1 MRRRFIGE
9 RDASPATEAIAK
21 LRPLSGLAAAA
32 IAEVACERHRVN
44 CRDNL
49 TFRSDDPPGIVGE
62 TLRGLPPSGDTPVIV
77 SWDRDTA
84 LATNWGFFVA
94 RWDDFCYPASDD
106 VTIWSLADDWTLSYR
121 HYEVFQF
128 SRG

>member
-1 MRRRFIGE
+1 MRRRFIVE
-9 RDASPATEAIAK
+9 RGASLATDVIAK

-32 IAEVACERHRVN
+32 IAEVACERRRAN

-62 TLRGLPPSGDTPVIV
+62 TLRALPPAGDTPVIV

-84 LATNWGFFVA
+84 LATDWAFFVA
-94 RWDDFCYPASDD
+94 RWGDFCYPASDD

-128 SRG
+128 GRG